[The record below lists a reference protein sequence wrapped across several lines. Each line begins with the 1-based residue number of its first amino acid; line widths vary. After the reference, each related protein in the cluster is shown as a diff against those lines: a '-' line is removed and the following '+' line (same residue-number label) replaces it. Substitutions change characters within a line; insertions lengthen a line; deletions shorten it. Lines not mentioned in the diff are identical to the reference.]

1 MEEKIARLKQMAEEN
16 IRQHADTLS
25 ALNDIRVELLG
36 KKGEFTTLLRGL
48 KELAQEERPRIGQIV
63 NDARSQIEALL
74 EKKRDELRVRDM
86 EEKLAN
92 EKLDVTLP
100 GRHQWQGHLHPLT
113 LTLDR
118 IKAIFMDMGFTVEEG
133 PEIERDYF
141 NFEALNL
148 PKDHPARDMQDSFY
162 ITEEILMRTQTS
174 PVQARTM
181 QAHEPNSPI
190 RMIAPGRV
198 YRRDDYDA
206 THSPMFTQV
215 EGLVIDKG
223 VRFSDLKGTLELFLH
238 RIFNENIGVR
248 FRPSFFP
255 FTEPSAEVDISCVM
269 CHGKGCRVCK
279 GTGWL
284 EILGAGMVHP
294 NVLELCGIDST
305 VYSGYAFGVG
315 VERITNLKYRVSD
328 LRMFSENDTR
338 FLREF
343 ESAN

>member
-1 MEEKIARLKQMAEEN
+1 MEEKIARLRRAAEEK
-16 IRQHADTLS
+16 IRQHA
-25 ALNDIRVELLG
+25 G

-63 NDARSQIEALL
+63 NEARGQIEALL

-100 GRHQWQGHLHPLT
+100 GRHQWRGHLHPLT

-181 QAHEPNSPI
+181 QSHEPDTP
-190 RMIAPGRV
+190 
-198 YRRDDYDA
+198 
-206 THSPMFTQV
+206 
-215 EGLVIDKG
+215 E
-223 VRFSDLKGTLELFLH
+223 E
-238 RIFNENIGVR
+238 
-248 FRPSFFP
+248 P
-255 FTEPSAEVDISCVM
+255 FACV
-269 CHGKGCRVCK
+269 
-279 GTGWL
+279 
-284 EILGAGMVHP
+284 
-294 NVLELCGIDST
+294 
-305 VYSGYAFGVG
+305 
-315 VERITNLKYRVSD
+315 
-328 LRMFSENDTR
+328 
-338 FLREF
+338 
-343 ESAN
+343 